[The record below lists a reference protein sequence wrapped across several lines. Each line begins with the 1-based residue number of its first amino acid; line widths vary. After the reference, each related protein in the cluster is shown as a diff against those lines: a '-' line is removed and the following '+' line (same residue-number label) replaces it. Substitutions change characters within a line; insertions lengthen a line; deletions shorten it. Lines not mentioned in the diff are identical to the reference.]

1 MLNQTNLICKKLK
14 FCHINKEIKEE
25 IKRIN
30 NFKSEAFKNIR
41 CLIFELRKSTSFIW
55 EMASIKKSI

>member
-1 MLNQTNLICKKLK
+1 MLNQTNSVCKKSK
-14 FCHINKEIKEE
+14 FRNMNKEIKEG
-25 IKRIN
+25 IKHIN
-30 NFKSEAFKNIR
+30 EFKSEALKNIR